1 MKLQTA
7 LEGLEF
13 FAYHGLY
20 PFEKEKGG
28 KFLVDVWIT
37 EEVEESTPLKEI
49 NQVINYEA
57 IFNVIK
63 EEMEIRR
70 DLIEDLAKTIL
81 ARIGHQLLDKNAAI
95 KVKITKPNPGG
106 LFGSGA
112 ASVCLE
118 AD

>member
-13 FAYHGLY
+13 YAYHGLY
-20 PFEKEKGG
+20 AFEKEKGAE
-28 KFLVDVWIT
+28 FLVDVIIT
-37 EEVEESTPLKEI
+37 EEVEDTNPLNEI
-49 NQVINYEA
+49 NQVINYEE
-57 IFNVIK
+57 IFTIVK

-81 ARIGHQLLDKNAAI
+81 TRIGHQLLDKNAAI

-112 ASVCLE
+112 ASVSLE
-118 AD
+118 IN

>member
-13 FAYHGLY
+13 FAFHGLY
-20 PFEKEKGG
+20 PFEQEKGG
-28 KFLVDVWIT
+28 KFLVDVWID
-37 EEVEESTPLKEI
+37 EVIEESNPLKEI
-49 NQVINYEA
+49 NQVINYEE
-57 IFNVIK
+57 IYTIIK

-81 ARIGHQLLDKNAAI
+81 ARIGHQLLDRNVAI

-106 LFGSGA
+106 IFGSGA
-112 ASVCLE
+112 ASVSLE
-118 AD
+118 L

>member
-7 LEGLEF
+7 LEGLAF

-20 PFEKEKGG
+20 PFEKEKGAT
-28 KFLVDVWIT
+28 FIVDVWVN
-37 EEVEESTPLKEI
+37 EEIEDVNPLNTI
-49 NQVINYEA
+49 DQVINYEA
-57 IFNVIK
+57 IFNIVK

-81 ARIGHQLLDKNAAI
+81 ARISMLLVERKVQV

-112 ASVCLE
+112 ASVTLE
-118 AD
+118 C